1 MGTSQYAS
9 SQYASTAKSIHRL
22 QRSMKTSSSMV
33 RSIRQY
39 VEEAPMK
46 LTFKQRFRNWL
57 MNEDEPEYGNAI
69 AVDSEGPNIQSQGFR
84 LNVYSAGG
92 GTIIETTKYDRQ
104 KDDHRHSLHVVTDDK
119 DLGEELAKIIT
130 MESLR

>member
-1 MGTSQYAS
+1 MATNP
-9 SQYASTAKSIHRL
+9 YASTAKSVNRL
-22 QRSMKTSSSMV
+22 QKSMTRSYIANK
-33 RSIRQY
+33 
-39 VEEAPMK
+39 PMK
-46 LTFKQRFRNWL
+46 LTFKQRIRNWI
-57 MNEDEPEYGNAI
+57 MDDSADYSGNAI
-69 AVDSEGPNIQSQGFR
+69 SVDSNGPNIQSQGFR

-104 KDDHRHSLHVVTDDK
+104 KDDHRHSLHIVTDDK

>member
-1 MGTSQYAS
+1 MGT
-9 SQYASTAKSIHRL
+9 SQYASTAKSVNRL
-22 QRSMKTSSSMV
+22 QRAMTKSSSMV

-57 MNEDEPEYGNAI
+57 MNDDELEYGNAI
-69 AVDSEGPNIQSQGFR
+69 AVDSEGPDIQSQGFR
-84 LNVYSAGG
+84 LNVYSASG

-104 KDDHRHSLHVVTDDK
+104 KDDHKHSLHVVTDDK
-119 DLGEELAKIIT
+119 ELGEELAKIIT